1 MEDDSVQGR
10 SKTVKPSTIL
20 NYNRFAVVLET
31 VEAFSNEEIDANRG
45 RTGSRGNR
53 NNFWSSTRNIAKTQ
67 K

>member
-31 VEAFSNEEIDANRG
+31 VEAFSKEEMDA
-45 RTGSRGNR
+45 
-53 NNFWSSTRNIAKTQ
+53 IK
-67 K
+67 